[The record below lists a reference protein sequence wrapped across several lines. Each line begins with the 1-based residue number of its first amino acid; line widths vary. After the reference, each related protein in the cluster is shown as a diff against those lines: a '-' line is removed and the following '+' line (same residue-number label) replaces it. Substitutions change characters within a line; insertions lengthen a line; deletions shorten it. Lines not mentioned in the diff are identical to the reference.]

1 MKKSKAI
8 IPLWLA
14 VFTDLVGFGIV
25 LPVLPGLFLD
35 PTSGILPTS
44 ASELTRTVLL
54 GALLALFPL
63 IQMFS
68 APMLGALADRHGR
81 KPILLLSF
89 VGTLV
94 GYVLFAVGI
103 MTGRLWLLV
112 VGRIIDGATGGNISV
127 AQAAIADLSTEK
139 TRAKYFG
146 LIGMAFGLGFVIGPF
161 LGGKLSDP
169 SVLSWFDYATPF
181 WFAAIL
187 CAINVILLL
196 TLLPETL
203 KARVIRPVTMLT
215 GIRNVRLAFT
225 LPRLRLLFF
234 VNFLLML
241 GFTVYTS
248 YFQVYLIGRFNMP
261 TSAIGTLFG
270 FTGLCIALSQ
280 GLIAGPISTRFSSNV
295 ILRSTIFGAAATV
308 ALTLYPS
315 TPLGLYLVIPF
326 MAIFQGLV
334 TPNITALI
342 SSQADV
348 RSQGEILGINQ
359 SVSSFAQFLPGLFGG
374 AAAAWYAGLPTWIAA
389 GIMMVAGLTFLIG
402 YKTTPRTTFR
412 EAA

>member
-35 PTSGILPTS
+35 PTSGILPFGTS
-44 ASELTRTVLL
+44 QLVRAVLL

-89 VGTLV
+89 LGTLV

-103 MTGRLWLLV
+103 MTGQLWLLI
-112 VGRIIDGATGGNISV
+112 VGRVIDGATGGNISV
-127 AQAAIADLSTEK
+127 AQASIADLSTER

-146 LIGMAFGLGFVIGPF
+146 LIGMAFGLGFIIGPF

-169 SVLSWFDYATPF
+169 SVLPWFNYATPF
-181 WFAAIL
+181 WFAAVL
-187 CAINVILLL
+187 CALNVILLL

-203 KARVIRPVTMLT
+203 KERIVRPVTMLT

-248 YFQVYLIGRFNMP
+248 YFQVYLISRFNMP

-280 GLIAGPISTRFSSNV
+280 GLIAGPVSNRV
-295 ILRSTIFGAAATV
+295 PPNAILRSTIFGAAVTI

-315 TPLGLYLVIPF
+315 APSGLYLVIPF
-326 MAIFQGLV
+326 MAVFQGLV

-342 SSQADV
+342 SSQADAE
-348 RSQGEILGINQ
+348 SQGEILGINQ
-359 SVSSFAQFLPGLFGG
+359 SVSSFAQFLPGFFGG

-389 GIMMVAGLTFLIG
+389 GLTFIAGIVFLIG
-402 YKTTPRTTFR
+402 YKDTQEKRFR
-412 EAA
+412 ETS